1 MIKGCHKRIV
11 FLKDTGNELFEE
23 AYFVLKPYAFTKSE
37 TDIVSEATK
46 IVNGITNNSIK
57 IKERK
62 RGKGRLIFFLLGTGL
77 TSAIFIILNSTVF

>member
-23 AYFVLKPYAFTKSE
+23 AYFVLKPYAF
-37 TDIVSEATK
+37 TK